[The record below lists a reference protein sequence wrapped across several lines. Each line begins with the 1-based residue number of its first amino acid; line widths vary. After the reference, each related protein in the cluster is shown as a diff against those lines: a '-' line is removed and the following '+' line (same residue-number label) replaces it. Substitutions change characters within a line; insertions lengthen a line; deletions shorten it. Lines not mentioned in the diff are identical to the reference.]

1 MPWKDQLMA
10 APWGLASLILIS
22 AYALGCF
29 ATGYY
34 LVRVMVGRDV
44 REIGSGNVGARNVGR
59 YLGKTGFAVTLLGD
73 IGKGMFVVW
82 AARHFTHDAWLI
94 SMAMIAVVAGH
105 IWPAQLMFRGGKG
118 IATSLGAIL
127 VYEPRLALAFILL
140 FLVIF
145 AILRSTTLPGLLA
158 FALLPAVCLYDRENV
173 PQATAI
179 SALAIFVMVAHRK
192 NLMEEISRL
201 LGSRNLEPKPTPP
214 EL

>member
-1 MPWKDQLMA
+1 MA

-29 ATGYY
+29 TTGYY

-59 YLGKTGFAVTLLGD
+59 FLGKTGFAVTLLGD

-82 AARHFTHDAWLI
+82 AARHFTQDGWLV
-94 SMAMIAVVAGH
+94 ALTLVAVTAGH
-105 IWPAQLMFRGGKG
+105 IWPVQLMFRGGKG

-127 VYEPRLALAFILL
+127 VYDPRLALAFILL

-145 AILRSTTLPGLLA
+145 AILRRTTLPGLLA

-173 PQATAI
+173 PRATI
-179 SALAIFVMVAHRK
+179 VSILAILVMVAHRK
-192 NLMEEISRL
+192 NLVEEFSRL
-201 LGSRNLEPKPTPP
+201 LGSRNIEPKSTSPK
-214 EL
+214 L